1 MTGFFSATLR
11 ARSGKIAADGK
22 AASLAVQ
29 RTNIA
34 SKGSASDSFSQYTN
48 DEKQEKLQ
56 QCNGLFS
63 WSFSHDNGFC
73 AFGNI
78 AIVIFFAEP
87 SSGSMVFPIL

>member
-34 SKGSASDSFSQYTN
+34 SKGSASDSFSQYTSSMMINKKSFN
-48 DEKQEKLQ
+48 DAMV
-56 QCNGLFS
+56 NFHGLFQS
-63 WSFSHDNGFC
+63 
-73 AFGNI
+73 I
-78 AIVIFFAEP
+78 
-87 SSGSMVFPIL
+87 MVFAHLVTLPS